1 MGSHYYHRNN
11 DPDTSKS
18 AAQRLNLAI
27 RNKHIE
33 TLRVLFDL
41 DEATDDQI
49 ASESVA
55 RGFVKRH
62 EEARR
67 AIRTIRDRTDLIIP
81 AISDN
86 GTQKTFENES
96 GRDAYAWTL
105 SATGIRYTLDTP
117 LSA

>member
-18 AAQRLNLAI
+18 AAQRLNLTI
-27 RNKHIE
+27 QNKHLE
-33 TLRVLFDL
+33 TLRIVFDL

-49 ASESVA
+49 ATEAVA

-67 AIRTIRDRTDLIIP
+67 AIRTIRDRTQFIVP
-81 AISDN
+81 AIGDK
-86 GTQKTFENES
+86 GQQKTFENES

-105 SATGIRYTLDTP
+105 SAAGIRYTLDTP
-117 LSA
+117 LRA